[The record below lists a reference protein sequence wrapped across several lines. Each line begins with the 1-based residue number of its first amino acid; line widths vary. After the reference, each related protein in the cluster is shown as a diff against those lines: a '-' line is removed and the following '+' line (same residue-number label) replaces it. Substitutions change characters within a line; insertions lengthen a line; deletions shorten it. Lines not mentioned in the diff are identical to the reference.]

1 SSGPVAAEELE
12 VVFNGITIT
21 FTVAATTNATAT
33 AIPTKDGG
41 ESLSEYAER
50 IAEALRENGQIT
62 EAFQVTSTGAVVRL
76 EAATG
81 AAIAD
86 LAATGPL
93 TNTTIADDAGASPYT
108 EDNLAATLQI
118 WQAGATAND
127 DTRLVTLHA
136 TYDPTT
142 AQASF
147 N

>member
-1 SSGPVAAEELE
+1 MAATLDTAPTTPELNGNDNWVILETDLVVADPAYIELTFSSSGPVAAEELE

-41 ESLSEYAER
+41 ESISEYAER

-93 TNTTIADDAGASPYT
+93 TNTTIADDAGA
-108 EDNLAATLQI
+108 
-118 WQAGATAND
+118 
-127 DTRLVTLHA
+127 
-136 TYDPTT
+136 
-142 AQASF
+142 
-147 N
+147 